1 MVIHLVLDG
10 VGGADRTVTDVSA
23 GHVSG
28 NEFGVGHH
36 VVADHTQRQKAAGR
50 VSLSI
55 IAAVDDVVPIV
66 TQRRHHTFDFA

>member
-10 VGGADRTVTDVSA
+10 VGGVDRTVTYVPA

-28 NEFGVGHH
+28 NESGVSHH
-36 VVADHTQRQKAAGR
+36 VVADHTQRQKTAGR
-50 VSLSI
+50 IGVSI
-55 IAAVDDVVPIV
+55 IAVVDDVVPIV